1 MSNTTPIESLA
12 SLRIGTVEY
21 VSPDEF
27 KILLDTDT
35 PDNIALNTGLP
46 RPFPRIN
53 GYLLIPIDQGF
64 VVGQITRITIE
75 RSNFPVRKGFKDF
88 GLIDL
93 PFPLRKLCLH
103 PVGTLSN
110 KNKEFKFTRGV
121 ECFPSVGDIVLLPT
135 DEQLRSIIEAGG
147 NRRVYI
153 GNSVL
158 VSGAQVKIDP
168 DKLFGRHLA
177 VLGNTGSGKSCSV
190 AGLIRWS
197 LENAKKELADGYEEL
212 NSRFILLD
220 PNGEYSKA
228 FTDMQQAHVFSIE
241 PTDAEMLL
249 KVPLWLWNTEEW
261 CGFTKATAKTQRPTI
276 IHALKGMR
284 AGILNNTLSKEHSL
298 NIYLRTLI
306 VSIQYSIAEGL
317 PWSLAFPKKKSF
329 YDLLSIW
336 KSGIQIDDTFSDSLK
351 QSIEK
356 ADTLLKSMIDKY
368 GGSGFQSYTYTREDV
383 SGLLDCISEVYYL
396 SGGSDDLLLP
406 IDADTPKP
414 FYGTD
419 FISAIQ
425 ASAELLHTTEYIDST
440 INLIKALIND
450 TKLKNVVSDTNITLK
465 DWLETYIGKNEKNS
479 LAIIDLSL
487 LPTHV
492 ITTITAVI
500 SRLVFDTL
508 QRYRKQT
515 KKCLPTV
522 LVIEEAHH
530 FIKRYNDD
538 TDSMGSETLCCKVFE
553 RIAREG
559 RKFGLGMIIS
569 SQRPSELSPTVLS
582 QCNSFLI
589 HRISNDRDQELVGR
603 LLPDNMRGMLKELPS
618 LPSQNAIL
626 LGWASELPILVRMR
640 FLPEEQ
646 RPQSNDPD
654 FWDVWTC
661 HEKRIVDWDVIVKE
675 WQK

>member
-64 VVGQITRITIE
+64 VVGQITWITIE

-212 NSRFILLD
+212 NSL
-220 PNGEYSKA
+220 NS
-228 FTDMQQAHVFSIE
+228 
-241 PTDAEMLL
+241 
-249 KVPLWLWNTEEW
+249 
-261 CGFTKATAKTQRPTI
+261 AT
-276 IHALKGMR
+276 L
-284 AGILNNTLSKEHSL
+284 
-298 NIYLRTLI
+298 
-306 VSIQYSIAEGL
+306 
-317 PWSLAFPKKKSF
+317 
-329 YDLLSIW
+329 
-336 KSGIQIDDTFSDSLK
+336 
-351 QSIEK
+351 
-356 ADTLLKSMIDKY
+356 
-368 GGSGFQSYTYTREDV
+368 
-383 SGLLDCISEVYYL
+383 
-396 SGGSDDLLLP
+396 
-406 IDADTPKP
+406 
-414 FYGTD
+414 
-419 FISAIQ
+419 
-425 ASAELLHTTEYIDST
+425 
-440 INLIKALIND
+440 
-450 TKLKNVVSDTNITLK
+450 
-465 DWLETYIGKNEKNS
+465 
-479 LAIIDLSL
+479 
-487 LPTHV
+487 
-492 ITTITAVI
+492 
-500 SRLVFDTL
+500 
-508 QRYRKQT
+508 
-515 KKCLPTV
+515 
-522 LVIEEAHH
+522 
-530 FIKRYNDD
+530 
-538 TDSMGSETLCCKVFE
+538 
-553 RIAREG
+553 
-559 RKFGLGMIIS
+559 
-569 SQRPSELSPTVLS
+569 
-582 QCNSFLI
+582 
-589 HRISNDRDQELVGR
+589 
-603 LLPDNMRGMLKELPS
+603 
-618 LPSQNAIL
+618 
-626 LGWASELPILVRMR
+626 
-640 FLPEEQ
+640 
-646 RPQSNDPD
+646 
-654 FWDVWTC
+654 
-661 HEKRIVDWDVIVKE
+661 
-675 WQK
+675 